1 MNVTRDSSAAEEMLR
16 IGIPSKGRLSEVA
29 SQLLIDAGL
38 SFRRSERTLFARCR
52 EMPVEIIFLRTDD
65 IPVLTAEGAIDLGIT
80 GSDLVAESGCD
91 LMSRLELGVG
101 FCRLAL
107 CVPDD
112 SGIDDPRQLADKRI
126 ATSFP
131 RVTRQ
136 WLAARGVDAHF
147 VDLSGS
153 VEIMI
158 SLGVADAIVDLVE
171 TGSTLAA
178 NRLQV
183 LDEIGRYETVLIQNH
198 SLRHAALADRIVR
211 RLEGIVIA
219 RAWSLLEYNVPRRR
233 LTEAEAITPGFNSP
247 TVMALEDAEW
257 CAVRAMVKR
266 GDVHAIMERLDAIGA
281 SAIIETRIAN
291 CRL

>member
-1 MNVTRDSSAAEEMLR
+1 MNVTRDSAAADEMLR

-38 SFRRSERTLFARCR
+38 CFRRSERTLFARCR

-80 GSDLVAESGCD
+80 GADLVAESGCD
-91 LMSRLELGVG
+91 LVHRLDLGVG
-101 FCRLAL
+101 SCRLAL
-107 CVPDD
+107 CVPED

-158 SLGVADAIVDLVE
+158 ALGVADAIVDLVE

-183 LDEIGRYETVLIQNH
+183 LDEIGRYETVLIQNPG
-198 SLRHAALADRIVR
+198 LRQAGLADRIVR

-233 LTEAEAITPGFNSP
+233 LAEAEAITPGFNSP

-266 GDVHAIMERLDAIGA
+266 GDVHAIMERLDTIGA